1 MAEKE
6 QIVPRTKNIYG
17 YIRVSTINQDHDLQR
32 RKIIEF
38 AEYRKF
44 NILRIFEDK
53 ASGKNVERKGF
64 QDLYDSLQTDH
75 QGIDAVVI
83 TKLDRLGRSLKDL
96 LNITHWLDEH
106 DIGLIIIES
115 NIDTTTSEGR
125 LFFHFMASI
134 AEYERERILE
144 RTTEGRMAAE
154 EAGTKFGR
162 RKKDLSMRD
171 IERMI
176 FLGIPISEIARKM
189 KVSRLT
195 IYRRI
200 EERKNAEKNATK
212 NEAEREAK
220 LNELYPDDVAQSE
233 REGAI

>member
-1 MAEKE
+1 MAEKK
-6 QIVPRTKNIYG
+6 QTVPRTKNIYG
-17 YIRVSTINQDHDLQR
+17 YIRVSTINQDHDLQKN
-32 RKIIEF
+32 KIMEF
-38 AEYRKF
+38 AEYRKL

-53 ASGKNVERKGF
+53 ASGKNVKRKGF
-64 QDLYDSLQTDH
+64 QELYDALQTDH

-144 RTTEGRMAAE
+144 RTEEGRQAAKE
-154 EAGTKFGR
+154 NGTTFGR

-176 FLGIPISEIARKM
+176 FAGVPISEIARKL
-189 KVSRLT
+189 KVSRAT

-200 EERKNAEKNATK
+200 EERK
-212 NEAEREAK
+212 EAEHNTTTKGADLEV
-220 LNELYPDDVAQSE
+220 ELKE
-233 REGAI
+233 EI

>member
-1 MAEKE
+1 MAEKKPTA
-6 QIVPRTKNIYG
+6 PRTKNIYG
-17 YIRVSTINQDHDLQR
+17 YIRVSTINQDHDLQKN
-32 RKIIEF
+32 KIMEF
-38 AEYRKF
+38 AEYRKL

-64 QDLYDSLQTDH
+64 RGLYDALQTDH

-144 RTTEGRMAAE
+144 RTEEGRQAAKE
-154 EAGTKFGR
+154 NGTTFGR
-162 RKKDLSMRD
+162 RKKDLSIRD

-176 FLGIPISEIARKM
+176 FAGVPISEIARKL
-189 KVSRLT
+189 KVSRAT

-200 EERKNAEKNATK
+200 EERKDAEKNATA
-212 NEAEREAK
+212 NESEIEV
-220 LNELYPDDVAQSE
+220 ELKEV
-233 REGAI
+233 I

>member
-1 MAEKE
+1 MAEKK
-6 QIVPRTKNIYG
+6 QIVARTKNIYG

-32 RKIIEF
+32 IKIIEF
-38 AEYRKF
+38 AEYRKL

-64 QDLYDSLQTDH
+64 RGLYDALQTDH

-96 LNITHWLDEH
+96 LNITHWLDKH

-144 RTTEGRMAAE
+144 RTEEGRQAAKE
-154 EAGTKFGR
+154 NGTKFGR

-176 FLGIPISEIARKM
+176 FAGVSISKIARDL
-189 KVSRLT
+189 KVSRAT

-200 EERKNAEKNATK
+200 EERKELEKIAAIQEDEFAAK
-212 NEAEREAK
+212 QNEIEVEM
-220 LNELYPDDVAQSE
+220 EEV
-233 REGAI
+233 I